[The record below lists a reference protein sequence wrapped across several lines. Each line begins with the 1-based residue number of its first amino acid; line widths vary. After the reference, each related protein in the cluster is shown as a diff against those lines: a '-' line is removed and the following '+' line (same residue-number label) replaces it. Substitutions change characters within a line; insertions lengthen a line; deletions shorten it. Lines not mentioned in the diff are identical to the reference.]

1 MHIEICIEENS
12 YMVFLYEG
20 MAGRVQEFI
29 TIRIGSLWVDVP
41 MGPTQVSNSASSLNT
56 TAASPV
62 VAAEDQEVNSK
73 PTEGFTPV
81 VTKAAK
87 RRARRAAANARMADA
102 NECATSWRKAV
113 PTNSVAPSSSK
124 PNGVTPSSS
133 KMAPNFRSTTLGEW
147 PVRAK
152 KAPSPKPTSP
162 RMSSTSTPKIEG

>member
-1 MHIEICIEENS
+1 MITSYGFDPKCQMKLYYMHIEICIEENS

-20 MAGRVQEFI
+20 MAGRVQEFV

-87 RRARRAAANARMADA
+87 RRQEELLLMQGWQPSMNVLPAGARL
-102 NECATSWRKAV
+102 CL
-113 PTNSVAPSSSK
+113 PT
-124 PNGVTPSSS
+124 
-133 KMAPNFRSTTLGEW
+133 R
-147 PVRAK
+147 
-152 KAPSPKPTSP
+152 
-162 RMSSTSTPKIEG
+162 

>member
-1 MHIEICIEENS
+1 MITSYGFDPKCQMKLYYMHIEICIEENS

-20 MAGRVQEFI
+20 MAGRVQEFV

-41 MGPTQVSNSASSLNT
+41 MGPAQVSNSASSLNT

-87 RRARRAAANARMADA
+87 RRQEELLLMQGWQPSMNVLPAGARL
-102 NECATSWRKAV
+102 CL
-113 PTNSVAPSSSK
+113 PT
-124 PNGVTPSSS
+124 
-133 KMAPNFRSTTLGEW
+133 R
-147 PVRAK
+147 
-152 KAPSPKPTSP
+152 
-162 RMSSTSTPKIEG
+162 